1 SAKSKSP
8 TDGSGDRTPMST
20 PPPNYTPRRANWLAS
35 NGTKTAEGLDVD
47 PEVLDEGFGFDEI
60 EEIPWDDQP
69 LTHSAPVVETIDP
82 KQIAVAVDGA
92 SKTRQIRSSSEHL
105 KTEHRVGRQVQRV
118 LGSGWAEISAVE
130 EISFVVR

>member
-20 PPPNYTPRRANWLAS
+20 PSPNYTPRRANWLAS
-35 NGTKTAEGLDVD
+35 NGTKTAVGLDVD
-47 PEVLDEGFGFDEI
+47 PEVLDEEFGFDEI

-82 KQIAVAVDGA
+82 KQVAVAVDGA
-92 SKTRQIRSSSEHL
+92 SQTSRVRSTSEHRN
-105 KTEHRVGRQVQRV
+105 TENRAGRRVQRV
-118 LGSGWAEISAVE
+118 SGSGRAQLTAGQAG
-130 EISFVVR
+130 